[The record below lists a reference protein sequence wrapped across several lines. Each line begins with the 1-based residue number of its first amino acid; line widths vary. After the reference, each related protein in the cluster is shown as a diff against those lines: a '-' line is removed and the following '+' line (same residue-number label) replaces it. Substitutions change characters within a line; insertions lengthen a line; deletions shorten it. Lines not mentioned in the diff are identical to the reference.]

1 MRVDRK
7 YLESAVRDLRFRNN
21 KFNHL
26 KLDSV
31 GNRYAL
37 AEVGETEEGD
47 YVLSV
52 LTAYMTGKEMD
63 AFLSGIRHALGVL
76 K

>member
-7 YLESAVRDLRFRNN
+7 YLESAVNDLKFRINN
-21 KFNHL
+21 FNL

-37 AEVGETEEGD
+37 AEAFETEEGNIG
-47 YVLSV
+47 LSV

-63 AFLSGIRHALGVL
+63 AFLSGIHFALGIL

>member
-7 YLESAVRDLRFRNN
+7 FLESKVNTLKFQTNN
-21 KFNHL
+21 FNL

-37 AEVGETEEGD
+37 AEVLETEDGNFG
-47 YVLSV
+47 LSV

-63 AFLSGIRHALGVL
+63 AFLSGIKYALGVL